1 MFRAKDQSLTLVLC
15 ETPDPSNGLGCS
27 TCKSIVSQ
35 IEDTCVPYWDLEQ
48 FTDFLESLCVDLPGS
63 VSPICEYIV
72 DVFAPVLFQLL
83 QDGEQPEN
91 LCTLIGMC
99 SSLEPIEIEPPIKD
113 STCST
118 CETIVKYAEEIFLP
132 DMTYDEFMEFF
143 DGFCE
148 CLPKFITTQCLN
160 IVDEYAPSL
169 YQWLQQEED
178 PETFCTLMG
187 LCDGT
192 FEEPEDNSDFTCT
205 ICQYIVDFAE
215 DIFLPDMSLDEFLS
229 YFETFCSDYLP
240 RWLVA
245 ECDSIVD

>member
-1 MFRAKDQSLTLVLC
+1 C
-15 ETPDPSNGLGCS
+15 PSS
-27 TCKSIVSQ
+27 
-35 IEDTCVPYWDLEQ
+35 VPL
-48 FTDFLESLCVDLPGS
+48 
-63 VSPICEYIV
+63 
-72 DVFAPVLFQLL
+72 
-83 QDGEQPEN
+83 
-91 LCTLIGMC
+91 
-99 SSLEPIEIEPPIKD
+99 KD

-187 LCDGT
+187 LCDGAVAV
-192 FEEPEDNSDFTCT
+192 PSNDFTCAL
-205 ICQYIVDFAE
+205 CDFLVQEAE
-215 DIFLPDMSLDEFLS
+215 DIFTPDMTLQEFLDL
-229 YFETFCSDYLP
+229 FEGVCDIVP
-240 RWLVA
+240 RFVRS
-245 ECDSIVD
+245 ECDKIVDKYATEIYDWLQQEED